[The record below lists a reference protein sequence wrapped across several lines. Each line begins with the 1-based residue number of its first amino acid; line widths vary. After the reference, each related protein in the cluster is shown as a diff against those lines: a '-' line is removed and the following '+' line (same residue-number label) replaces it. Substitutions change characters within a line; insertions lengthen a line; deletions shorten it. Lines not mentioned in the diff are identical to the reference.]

1 MARPDDPALDPDQ
14 DYRSAMQALI
24 APRWA
29 AIWETVPVALA
40 GEDPEGVHDV
50 RVASRRV
57 RAAMDVATDCF
68 PTGWYRSLHAT
79 AKEITKAL
87 GDVRDRDVLL
97 DALQTRRK
105 RAKVA
110 ERPGIDH
117 LIARIE
123 REREDARQAMV
134 AFLTELDA
142 QGLPEE
148 TRRRF
153 PLPDGADAADAKKK
167 RSGAAAS
174 ANGRAPAKKRRRTEE
189 AKGVKGA
196 KA

>member
-1 MARPDDPALDPDQ
+1 MAKTMNPALDPDQ

-24 APRWA
+24 ATRWA
-29 AIWETVPVALA
+29 AVWEAVPVALA

-68 PTGWYRSLHAT
+68 PKPWYRSLHRT
-79 AKEITKAL
+79 AKEITRAL

-97 DALQTRRK
+97 EALATERK

-110 ERPGIDH
+110 ERPGIDE

-123 REREDARQAMV
+123 RERDEARERMV
-134 AFLTELDA
+134 AFLTDLDA
-142 QGLPEE
+142 RGVREE
-148 TRRRF
+148 TLRRF
-153 PLPDGADAADAKKK
+153 PPPGEDDPKANT
-167 RSGAAAS
+167 SNAAS
-174 ANGRAPAKKRRRTEE
+174 ARSNGRAPAEQHQEMEE
-189 AKGVKGA
+189 TRS
-196 KA
+196 